1 MKQLITLILIL
12 IILQSC
18 GKEDFFSNDN
28 FYRMIDKKKKYQID
42 ITFLNDSIIAF
53 NLDSLK
59 TCGWNFV
66 KYSKN
71 KNGLFLIN
79 KEKIDTTWLKI
90 ENGKLIMQSSF
101 EKNNFEKLDFSTKK
115 IDSIKEVIYKVQK
128 FSNKNI
134 IFTCEINLN
143 EVPYFYD
150 HAIEKV
156 KLNLKNPN
164 TAKFNE
170 FYIRSYEKFINHKF
184 IKTEIK
190 VVSVEV
196 EATNSFG
203 GFTLDT
209 FYVYFVPDG
218 KNSKNY
224 DIKFSDSSIYNP
236 DLTELEE
243 IGIE

>member
-1 MKQLITLILIL
+1 
-12 IILQSC
+12 
-18 GKEDFFSNDN
+18 
-28 FYRMIDKKKKYQID
+28 
-42 ITFLNDSIIAF
+42 
-53 NLDSLK
+53 
-59 TCGWNFV
+59 
-66 KYSKN
+66 
-71 KNGLFLIN
+71 
-79 KEKIDTTWLKI
+79 
-90 ENGKLIMQSSF
+90 MQSSF
-101 EKNNFEKLDFSTKK
+101 EKNNFEKLNFSTKK
-115 IDSIKEVIYKVQK
+115 IDSIKGVIYKVQK

-134 IFTCEINLN
+134 IITCEININ

-164 TAKFNE
+164 TAMFNE
-170 FYIRSYEKFINHKF
+170 FYIRIYEKFINHKF

-203 GFTLDT
+203 GFTFDT
-209 FYVYFVPDG
+209 FYVYFVPVG

-224 DIKFSDSSIYNP
+224 DIKFCDSSIYNP
-236 DLTELEE
+236 DLNELEE